1 MSAKRRLVVANWK
14 MYIST
19 PEEAKKFATTL
30 RRKARVFAGVDVV
43 LAPSFTLLPLVSLA
57 LQGSAIKTSA
67 QSVSVFETGAHTGEV
82 GAQMVKGFGASYSI
96 VGHSERRSPQSGFGQ
111 AGETDEMVRA
121 QLIHAAVAG
130 LIPIL
135 CIGESER
142 DAAGAYLAV
151 VAGQLR
157 EALKSFPANKVGVKT
172 SATPKL
178 VIAYEPVWA
187 IGKSA
192 AEAMQ
197 PSDVR
202 EMSIFIKK
210 TLAEHFERTAALKVP
225 ILYGGSVEPSN
236 AGSLI
241 EEGDVNGFLVGHA
254 STEVDSFVEILKSCK

>member
-19 PEEAKKFATTL
+19 PEEAKKFASLL
-30 RRKARVFAGVDVV
+30 RRKAKAFAGVDAVI
-43 LAPSFTLLPLVSLA
+43 APSFTLLPLVSLA
-57 LQGSAIKTSA
+57 CKDSPIKTSA

-82 GAQMVKGFGASYSI
+82 GAQMVKSFGASYSI
-96 VGHSERRSPQSGFGQ
+96 VGHSERRAQ
-111 AGETDEMVRA
+111 GETDEMVCA
-121 QLIHAAVAG
+121 QLGHAASAG

-142 DAAGAYLAV
+142 DLGGAYLGL

-157 EALKSFPANKVGVKT
+157 DALKKFPAGKTGVKT
-172 SATPKL
+172 SAAPKL
-178 VIAYEPVWA
+178 VIAYEPLWA
-187 IGKSA
+187 IGKTA
-192 AEAMQ
+192 DDAMK

-210 TLAEHFERTAALKVP
+210 TLAEHFDRTAALKVP

-241 EEGDVNGFLVGHA
+241 EEGDINGFLVGHA
-254 STEVDSFVEILKSCK
+254 SAEIDSFVEILKACK

>member
-1 MSAKRRLVVANWK
+1 VNKKRLVVANWK

-30 RRKARVFAGVDVV
+30 RRKARVFAGVDAVI
-43 LAPSFTLLPLVSLA
+43 APSFTLLPLVSLA
-57 LQGSAIKTSA
+57 LQGSPIKTSA

-82 GAQMVKGFGASYSI
+82 GAQMVKSFGASYSI
-96 VGHSERRSPQSGFGQ
+96 VGHSERRAQ
-111 AGETDEMVRA
+111 GETDEMVRA
-121 QLIHAAVAG
+121 QLGHAAAAG
-130 LIPIL
+130 LTPIL

-157 EALKSFPANKVGVKT
+157 EALKSFPASKAGAKT
-172 SATPKL
+172 SAIPKL

-241 EEGDVNGFLVGHA
+241 EEGDINGFLVGHA
-254 STEVDSFVEILKSCK
+254 SADVDSFVEILKSCK

>member
-1 MSAKRRLVVANWK
+1 
-14 MYIST
+14 
-19 PEEAKKFATTL
+19 
-30 RRKARVFAGVDVV
+30 
-43 LAPSFTLLPLVSLA
+43 VSLA

-82 GAQMVKGFGASYSI
+82 GAQMVKSFGVSYSI
-96 VGHSERRSPQSGFGQ
+96 VGHSERRAQ
-111 AGETDEMVRA
+111 GETDEMVRA
-121 QLIHAAVAG
+121 QLGHAAAAG
-130 LIPIL
+130 LTPIL

-157 EALKSFPANKVGVKT
+157 EALKSFPANKVGAKT
-172 SATPKL
+172 STTPKL

-192 AEAMQ
+192 AEAMK

-210 TLAEHFERTAALKVP
+210 TLAEHFDRTAALKVP

-241 EEGDVNGFLVGHA
+241 EEGDINGFLVGHA

>member
-1 MSAKRRLVVANWK
+1 MIKKRLVVANWK

-19 PEEAKKFATTL
+19 PEEAKTFATSL
-30 RRKARVFAGVDVV
+30 RRKARVFAGVDAVI
-43 LAPSFTLLPLVSLA
+43 APSFTLLPLVSLA
-57 LQGSAIKTSA
+57 LKDSSVKTSA

-82 GAQMVKGFGASYSI
+82 GAQMVKSFGASYSI
-96 VGHSERRSPQSGFGQ
+96 VGHSERRAQ
-111 AGETDEMVRA
+111 GETDEMVKA
-121 QLIHAAVAG
+121 QLGHTATAG
-130 LIPIL
+130 LTPIL

-142 DAAGAYLAV
+142 DAAGAYLTV

-157 EALKSFPANKVGVKT
+157 EALKSFPAGKVGAKP
-172 SATPKL
+172 STPKL
-178 VIAYEPVWA
+178 VVAYEPVWA

-192 AEAMQ
+192 AEAMK

-210 TLAEHFERTAALKVP
+210 TLAEHFDRTAALKVP

-241 EEGDVNGFLVGHA
+241 EEGDINGFLVGHA
-254 STEVDSFVEILKSCK
+254 STEVDSFVEILKACK